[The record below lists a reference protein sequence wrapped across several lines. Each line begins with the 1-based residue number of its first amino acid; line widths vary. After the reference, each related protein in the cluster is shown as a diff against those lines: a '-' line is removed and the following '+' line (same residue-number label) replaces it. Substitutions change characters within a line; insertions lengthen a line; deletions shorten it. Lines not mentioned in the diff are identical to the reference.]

1 MSLGVI
7 AEPEHLTKDRLKQE
21 LERFDIPYEPNE
33 NKTYYVSLYKKR
45 LLTKKPARRIRSE
58 FSSDED
64 VRFKKGSPASVGKKV
79 LCTNRAV

>member
-1 MSLGVI
+1 MSLGVV

-33 NKTYYVSLYKKR
+33 NKTYYVNLYKKK
-45 LLTKKPARRIRSE
+45 LLSKKPVRRVRSE

-64 VRFKKGSPASVGKKV
+64 IQFKKSAASVVKKV
-79 LCTNRAV
+79 DRVNPD